1 MFKKTWLN
9 QFGTMF
15 FSEVLLFT
23 SDKTIHTNPRRSF
36 KKSCG
41 TLRRSPLGDL
51 HCESVD
57 TGKTGV
63 WVSGVSTGCQNDVMM
78 VSVPWKEAYVSF
90 SSENEQEEGKERR
103 LEGRSSG
110 GGREEEVNEQ
120 YMSVER
126 TEGGEGGGKKER
138 RGFRFDVG
146 VFLTAIILQPTE
158 FHQHKLC

>member
-1 MFKKTWLN
+1 
-9 QFGTMF
+9 MF
-15 FSEVLLFT
+15 FSEVLFFT

-36 KKSCG
+36 KSCG
-41 TLRRSPLGDL
+41 TLRRNPLGALD
-51 HCESVD
+51 CESVD

-103 LEGRSSG
+103 LEGRGSG

-126 TEGGEGGGKKER
+126 AGGEGGER
-138 RGFRFDVG
+138 QGFRFDVG